1 MSAQFKKLRLQYE
14 YLNLEKDE
22 VKDTCDQMGEQI
34 KEFFSSEYPEEYK
47 KFLEINAK
55 TTTPKEPNNSK
66 KQTQIKKPKEFK
78 KLYHRIARKIHP
90 DNNST
95 GDNKLFKAAAKAYS
109 ENNIS
114 KLIEIADLLEIE
126 SPEFSKESIYILE
139 VKIQEISKDISD
151 LKNTSGWAWSL
162 LKTNEEKKQFIKSLI
177 STVIGE
183 NDDI

>member
-22 VKDTCDQMGEQI
+22 VKDICDQMGEKI

-55 TTTPKEPNNSK
+55 TATSK
-66 KQTQIKKPKEFK
+66 KINNPTKETQIKKPKEFK

-95 GDNKLFKAAAKAYS
+95 GDNQLFKAAAKAYS
-109 ENNIS
+109 ENNLS
-114 KLIEIADLLEIE
+114 KLVEIADLLEIE
-126 SPEFSKESIYILE
+126 IPKFSKESIYILE
-139 VKIQEISKDISD
+139 VKIQAISEDID
-151 LKNTSGWAWSL
+151 HLKKTSGWAWSFL
-162 LKTNEEKKQFIKSLI
+162 QTDEEKKQFIKSLI
-177 STVIGE
+177 STIKGE
-183 NDDI
+183 RHDI